1 MTDNMKIL
9 IDQVT
14 TAINSEYGDS
24 LPTLE
29 QINDKA
35 DTFRTLFAPLYPIS
49 DEEYIRVKRELAT
62 NIFINYFVPKMFVF
76 DVCNSIKQIL

>member
-35 DTFRTLFAPLYPIS
+35 D
-49 DEEYIRVKRELAT
+49 KQKELSM
-62 NIFINYFVPKMFVF
+62 IGKKLLVR
-76 DVCNSIKQIL
+76 L

>member
-24 LPTLE
+24 LPTLD

-35 DTFRTLFAPLYPIS
+35 DTFRALIQAPSSHSLCQQ
-49 DEEYIRVKRELAT
+49 A
-62 NIFINYFVPKMFVF
+62 
-76 DVCNSIKQIL
+76 

>member
-35 DTFRTLFAPLYPIS
+35 DTLDKLLARCSLLHGIRCAPQLLSKDLLLFPA
-49 DEEYIRVKRELAT
+49 E
-62 NIFINYFVPKMFVF
+62 
-76 DVCNSIKQIL
+76 

>member
-49 DEEYIRVKRELAT
+49 DEEYI
-62 NIFINYFVPKMFVF
+62 
-76 DVCNSIKQIL
+76 C

>member
-35 DTFRTLFAPLYPIS
+35 VRKVYGKYLLYH
-49 DEEYIRVKRELAT
+49 
-62 NIFINYFVPKMFVF
+62 
-76 DVCNSIKQIL
+76 

>member
-35 DTFRTLFAPLYPIS
+35 DTFRSLFAPLYQTLDRIWQRS
-49 DEEYIRVKRELAT
+49 
-62 NIFINYFVPKMFVF
+62 
-76 DVCNSIKQIL
+76 S